1 MQSKVSGILQ
11 TKRNSVFLFL
21 LILFLAAVLLLV
33 GYFNQQQAIVT
44 QARQSLTATG
54 TIEATTVNAAFKV
67 AGKIAQMNVDEGMEV
82 KKDQVLAELDSREIK
97 AKLVQAQG
105 LDQAA
110 ERTAGQAEK
119 GVVATRETVEAK
131 IEQAQA
137 GLTSAQQKYDRAKSL
152 HDSGAISDSA
162 FDDAVNNLQNYQG
175 LLNEALAGR
184 QKVAA
189 AEEELLAA
197 QGKSQQAKGGV
208 QEAEAYMA
216 NTKLLSPISGF
227 ISIKYLEAG
236 EMLNAGTPVFEIS
249 DLRHSYVK
257 VYIDESKIGRVKL
270 DQAAEVRVPAY
281 PNQVFKGRVV
291 KISDAGDFA
300 VHKAVN
306 EMYSH
311 DIRSFEVRV
320 NIPNDDLI
328 LKTGMTATVTILE
341 KE

>member
-11 TKRNSVFLFL
+11 TKRNMVFLFL
-21 LILFLAAVLLLV
+21 LILFIAAIVILV
-33 GYFNQQQAIVT
+33 GYFSRQQAIVT
-44 QARQSLTATG
+44 QAHDSLTATG
-54 TIEATTVNAAFKV
+54 TIEATTVNAAFKI
-67 AGKIAQMNVDEGMEV
+67 AGKIDQMYVDEGMEV

-110 ERTAGQAEK
+110 ERTVEQADK
-119 GVVATRETVEAK
+119 GVAATRQTVDAK

-152 HDSGAISDSA
+152 HDSGAIADSA

-175 LLNEALAGR
+175 LLDEALAGR

-189 AEEELLAA
+189 AEAELLAA
-197 QGKSQQAKGGV
+197 QGTSQQAKGGL
-208 QEAEAYMA
+208 QEVEAYMA
-216 NTKLLSPISGF
+216 NTKLLSPINGF

-249 DLRHSYVK
+249 DLRDSYVK

-281 PNQVFKGRVV
+281 PDQVFKGKVV

-300 VHKAVN
+300 VHKAIN

-320 NIPNDDLI
+320 NIPNDDLH

>member
-11 TKRNSVFLFL
+11 KKRNAVFIFL
-21 LILFLAAVLLLV
+21 LLLFVAAIIILV
-33 GYFNQQQAIVT
+33 GYFNKQQAIVT
-44 QARQSLTATG
+44 QAHESLTATG

-67 AGKIAQMNVDEGMEV
+67 AGKIAQIHVDEGMEV
-82 KKDQVLAELDSREIK
+82 KKGQFLAELDSREIE
-97 AKLVQAQG
+97 AKLVQAKG
-105 LDQAA
+105 AAAAA
-110 ERTAGQAEK
+110 EGLAGQAEK
-119 GVVATRETVEAK
+119 GVTATSQTVEAK
-131 IEQAQA
+131 IQQAEA
-137 GLTSAQQKYDRAKSL
+137 GLTSAKQKYDRAKSL
-152 HDSGAISDSA
+152 HDSGAISDSS
-162 FDDAVNNLQNYQG
+162 FDDATNNLQNYQG
-175 LLNEALAGR
+175 LLDEALAGR
-184 QKVAA
+184 KKVEA
-189 AEEELLAA
+189 AEQEFLAA
-197 QGKSQQAKGGV
+197 QGQSEQAKGGL

-270 DQAAEVRVPAY
+270 DQVAEVRVPAY
-281 PNQVFKGRVV
+281 PDQVFEGKVV

-320 NIPNDDLI
+320 NIPNNDLS